1 MPNILTRFHNDTF
14 SVRSFEEDGTI
25 WFVAKDV
32 LYALEYSET
41 STPAQIMQ
49 AVPEYWK
56 GIKRIDSTSDKPTAR
71 PYQDTL
77 CLTEQGLYFFLG
89 RSDKKKATA
98 YQMWIASEVVPS
110 IRKHGFYATP
120 EAVENI
126 IGNPDA
132 FIQILQEYKNEKTK
146 RIQLEKQAKIDKP
159 KVAFANAVHS
169 SDGCI
174 LIGSLAKLLRQ
185 NGIDI
190 GQNRLFQWL
199 RDNGFLCS
207 RKGDMFNAPTQRA
220 IEMGLFKIQENI
232 MLHKDG
238 SCFTSFTTKVTGKGQ
253 LYFIDCFLRTFHS
266 ASSF

>member
-25 WFVAKDV
+25 WFVARDIAEALDYNTDGGMNRIFGNVPDIWKD
-32 LYALEYSET
+32 
-41 STPAQIMQ
+41 
-49 AVPEYWK
+49 
-56 GIKRIDSTSDKPTAR
+56 GKRIATPGGE
-71 PYQDTL
+71 QDML

-98 YQMWIASEVVPS
+98 YQIWIASEVVPS

-120 EAVENI
+120 EAIENI

-159 KVAFANAVHS
+159 KVAFADAVHS
-169 SDGCI
+169 SDGYI

>member
-25 WFVAKDV
+25 WFVARDIAEALDYNTDGGMNRIFGNVPDIWKD
-32 LYALEYSET
+32 
-41 STPAQIMQ
+41 
-49 AVPEYWK
+49 
-56 GIKRIDSTSDKPTAR
+56 GKRIATPGGE
-71 PYQDTL
+71 QDML

-98 YQMWIASEVVPS
+98 YQIWIASEVVPS

-120 EAVENI
+120 EAIENI

-159 KVAFANAVHS
+159 KVAFADAVHS

>member
-14 SVRSFEEDGTI
+14 SVRYFEEDGTI
-25 WFVAKDV
+25 WFVARDIAEALDYNTDGGMNRIFGNVPDIWKD
-32 LYALEYSET
+32 
-41 STPAQIMQ
+41 
-49 AVPEYWK
+49 
-56 GIKRIDSTSDKPTAR
+56 GKRIATPGGE
-71 PYQDTL
+71 QDML

-159 KVAFANAVHS
+159 KVAFADAVHS
-169 SDGCI
+169 SDGYI